1 MKNAKRIVAMTLVTA
16 LCLFS
21 FVLTGSTEAIA
32 EYTPTLSMLH
42 TSGKYIYNE
51 ENEWITLRGT
61 NLGGWL
67 MQEGWMTPLGSGE
80 IDHNFIVNITASD
93 TNGNNIAAYASDTVT
108 ENGLTTNNMNTY
120 WQSTSAQ
127 AADSAEL
134 LIEFDKT
141 RYFDRIV
148 VETGPNHTGDYLR
161 GAVVWM
167 SNNWTDWFSP
177 ASITVDESKASEGII
192 TVLTGEQSAK
202 YIAIRPGRASEDGQY
217 WTVANISLCMTDE
230 YNVRNHL
237 IRRFGESRTN
247 EMIATFQENYITEA
261 DIINIANMNMNFV
274 RVPVYWMDFALKD
287 GTLRTDADSGFA
299 RLDWLLEVC
308 DENGIY
314 VLIDF
319 HGAPGGVNCWASC
332 GQAST
337 IPTELY
343 AGDPDTVEWNQSV
356 VLNIWS
362 ALATRYKD
370 NPTVAA
376 YGLLN
381 EPVLNF
387 DTNPAYENLKYGF
400 YDEIYDTV
408 RAIDN
413 NHIVI
418 FEEFMDWSV
427 AANRPERQTWTNYMF
442 DKHPY
447 DMPNYLSWDAQK
459 SLANNT
465 VSTMSQI
472 QDQWNVPL
480 IVGEFCLYYFSD
492 VWDDFLSDLNE
503 NSISWTNWNYKVRG
517 TIYESGGGNWGYY
530 NTWDGEDPDLM
541 HDSANEIEAIWA
553 ATGTA
558 SHYQANEPHINIVSA
573 RADGSTNHP
582 YVALD
587 RSSWVVSA
595 NGNPQW
601 PYDPVSNMID
611 GSLSTRWTT
620 GEAQTAGHYVL
631 VDFGQTE
638 NFDKIVLEHD
648 ANDYPGSYK
657 VEISQDGAVFTE
669 VELNNIHIG
678 FGPKMVLL
686 PSTPQTSRYV
696 KISLTGPNPIDNWW
710 SICELNILWRNVHG

>member
-1 MKNAKRIVAMTLVTA
+1 MKKLISIILAIALLFVAFPVA
-16 LCLFS
+16 S
-21 FVLTGSTEAIA
+21 AQGETGSSM
-32 EYTPTLSMLH
+32 SMLH
-42 TSGKYIYNE
+42 TSGNRIVNE
-51 ENEWITLRGT
+51 AGEQITLRGT

-80 IDHNFIVNITASD
+80 IDHAFITNITASV
-93 TNGNNIAAYASDTVT
+93 TNGEHVAANAIDTVT
-108 ENGLTTNNMNTY
+108 TNGITTNNMTTY

-127 AADSAEL
+127 AESSAEL
-134 LIEFDKT
+134 LIELDKT

-148 VETGPNHTGDYLR
+148 VETGPEHTGDYLR

-167 SNNWTDWFSP
+167 SNNWTDWFS
-177 ASITVDESKASEGII
+177 ADTLTVDESKADEGII

-230 YNVRNHL
+230 YTVRNHL
-237 IRRFGESRTN
+237 IRRFGEARTN
-247 EMIATFQENYITEA
+247 QMIATFQNNYITEA
-261 DIINIANMNMNFV
+261 DIQNIANMNMNFV
-274 RVPVYWMDFALKD
+274 RVPVYWMDFMLTN
-287 GTLRTDADSGFA
+287 GTMRTDPNNGFA
-299 RLDWLLEVC
+299 KLDWLLGVC
-308 DENGIY
+308 ERYGIY

-343 AGDPDTVEWNQSV
+343 AGDADTVAWNQAV
-356 VLNIWS
+356 VLNIWR

-387 DTNPAYENLKYGF
+387 DANPAYENLKYGF
-400 YDEIYDTV
+400 YNEIYNAV
-408 RAIDN
+408 RAIDA

-427 AANRPERQTWTNYMF
+427 ATNRSERAGWTNYMF

-447 DMPNYLSWDAQK
+447 DMPNRLSWDAQK
-459 SLANNT
+459 NLADTT
-465 VSTMSQI
+465 VSTMSAI
-472 QDQWNVPL
+472 QNQWDVPL

-492 VWDDFLSDLNE
+492 IWDDFLSDLNE
-503 NSISWTNWNYKVRG
+503 NHISWTNWNYKVRG

-530 NTWDGEDPDLM
+530 NTWDGTDPDLM
-541 HDSANEIEAIWA
+541 HDSDTAIEAVWA
-553 ATGTA
+553 ATKT
-558 SHYQANEPHINIVSA
+558 SEHYQVNTPHINIVSA
-573 RADGSTNHP
+573 RADGSTNYP

-587 RSSWVVSA
+587 RSAWTVTASSSSIL
-595 NGNPQW
+595 
-601 PYDPVSNMID
+601 PYNPVSYMID
-611 GSLSTRWTT
+611 GKSSTRWSNGT
-620 GEAQTAGHYVL
+620 AQAAGQCVL
-631 VDFGQTE
+631 VDFGQQE

-648 ANDYPGSYK
+648 GDDYPGSYQ
-657 VEISQDGAVFTE
+657 VEISQDGTNFMLVA
-669 VELNNIHIG
+669 LNNIHIG
-678 FGPKMVLL
+678 FGSKMVLL
-686 PSTPQTSRYV
+686 PSTPQTARYV
-696 KISLTGPNPIDNWW
+696 KISLTGPHAINNWW
-710 SICELNILWRNVHG
+710 SICELNILWRNVNG

>member
-1 MKNAKRIVAMTLVTA
+1 MKKLISLTLV
-16 LCLFS
+16 F
-21 FVLTGSTEAIA
+21 AICFMLVPVINVYA
-32 EYTPTLSMLH
+32 EEQAPMSMLH
-42 TSGKYIYNE
+42 TEGNKIVNE
-51 ENEWITLRGT
+51 EGEQITLRGT

-80 IDHNFIVNITASD
+80 IDHNFIVNITATV
-93 TNGNNIAAYASDTVT
+93 TNGNYVAANAIDTVT
-108 ENGLTTNNMNTY
+108 TNGITTNNMNTY
-120 WQSTSAQ
+120 WQSPSAQ
-127 AADSAEL
+127 QEDSAEL
-134 LIEFDKT
+134 LIELDKT

-167 SNNWTDWFSP
+167 SNNWQDWFSP
-177 ASITVDESKASEGII
+177 ETITIDESKASEGII
-192 TVLTGEQSAK
+192 TILTGEQSAK
-202 YIAIRPGRASEDGQY
+202 YIAVRPGRASEDGQY

-237 IRRFGESRTN
+237 IRRFGETRTN
-247 EMIATFQENYITEA
+247 EMIATFQNNYITA
-261 DIINIANMNMNFV
+261 QDIQNIANMNMNFV
-274 RVPVYWMDFALKD
+274 RVPVYWMDFALSN
-287 GTLRTDADSGFA
+287 GTLRTDSNSGFA
-299 RLDWLLEVC
+299 KLDWLLNIC
-308 DENGIY
+308 SQYGIY

-337 IPTELY
+337 IPSELY
-343 AGDPDTVEWNQSV
+343 AGDPAKVEWNQSV

-387 DTNPAYENLKYGF
+387 DTNPTYESLKYGF

-408 RAIDN
+408 RAIDP
-413 NHIVI
+413 NHIVV

-427 AANRPERQTWTNYMF
+427 ATNRPERATWTNYMF

-459 SLANNT
+459 NLADTT

-472 QDQWNVPL
+472 QNQWNAPL

-492 VWDDFLSDLNE
+492 IWDDFLSDLNE
-503 NSISWTNWNYKVRG
+503 NKISWTNWNYKVRR

-530 NTWDGEDPDLM
+530 NTWDGHDPDLM
-541 HDSANEIEAIWA
+541 HDSDTEIEAIWA
-553 ATGTA
+553 ATRT
-558 SHYQANEPHINIVSA
+558 SEHYQTNTPHINIVSA
-573 RADGSTNHP
+573 RADGSTNYP

-587 RSSWVVSA
+587 RSNWTVSA
-595 NGNPQW
+595 SSYSIL
-601 PYDPVSNMID
+601 PYNPVSNMID
-611 GSLSTRWTT
+611 GNSSSRWST
-620 GEAQTAGHYVL
+620 GSAQANGQYVL
-631 VDFGQTE
+631 IDFSQQE
-638 NFDKIVLEHD
+638 NFDKIILEHD
-648 ANDYPGSYK
+648 GNDYPGTYK
-657 VEISQDGAVFTE
+657 VEISLDGVNFTQ
-669 VELNNIHIG
+669 VTLNNIHIG

-686 PSTPQTSRYV
+686 PSTPQTARYV
-696 KISLTGPNPIDNWW
+696 RISLTGPHATNNWW
-710 SICELNILWRNVHG
+710 SITELNILWRNVNG